1 MNMGKKINEYE
12 TAGFQISEYD
22 ELSSTNTEAERWP
35 KEELKDKSVILTY
48 CQTQGRGQATN
59 RWESEP
65 GKNLSMTVVLCPPDC
80 DASRQ
85 FAVSMVCALGVCLH

>member
-35 KEELKDKSVILTY
+35 KEELKDKKRHFDL
-48 CQTQGRGQATN
+48 
-59 RWESEP
+59 
-65 GKNLSMTVVLCPPDC
+65 LPD
-80 DASRQ
+80 SGTRTGNQ
-85 FAVSMVCALGVCLH
+85 QMGE